1 MAITNTEH
9 KNNAQ
14 WYKKEILTEVKK
26 ICADNLSNIEFEA
39 FVQLGLSLDLNPFKK
54 EIWAVKQKPHEAAM
68 VIVGINGYRA
78 VAQRNPLYEYHQ
90 ADAVHEN
97 DQFMVK
103 DGEVYHNYVLK
114 DRGRLVGA
122 YCKVKR
128 KNTPKPTFVYVDFAE
143 YDKKHALWKPAAAG
157 GKPATMIKKVAEA
170 HALRQAF
177 AELNGTY
184 TDDELPDNIVKP
196 ENNVIK
202 ITETQTQTEKLK
214 NIINVDKNTGEVI
227 EEKATSEQIQQ
238 IQDLINIKEFNE
250 ERLSKAFEYYKI
262 KDLQELNIQKAEL
275 FIHQLRRL

>member
-26 ICADNLSNIEFEA
+26 ICAENLSNIEFEA

-54 EIWAVKQKPHEAAM
+54 EIWAIKQKPHEAAM
-68 VIVGINGYRA
+68 VSVGINGYRT

-90 ADAVHEN
+90 ADAVYEN

-103 DGEVYHNYVLK
+103 DSEVYHNYVLK

-170 HALRQAF
+170 HAIRQSF

-184 TDDELPDNIVKP
+184 TDDELPEDILKP

-202 ITETQTQTEKLK
+202 ITETHTQTEKLK
-214 NIINVDKNTGEVI
+214 NIINVHAETGEVI
-227 EEKATSEQIQQ
+227 EEKATHEQIGA
-238 IQDLINIKEFNE
+238 ILDLIDSKE
-250 ERLSKAFEYYKI
+250 LSDECIQKALEYYKVQ
-262 KDLQELNIQKAEL
+262 DFSELTSQKAEL
-275 FIHQLRRL
+275 FIQNLRRI